1 MVRLCQVLQCYT
13 FVWTYVRKSPGIL
26 SLKADLGET
35 YGYMA
40 KRPERKGRIFADS
53 ETTDIP
59 PVTEEKAERL
69 SFPLTAEGAI
79 AVEQLRPATRDKLR
93 AALAPASVRSAIFG
107 GPVVPAGP
115 SPEDAAICGALYDTV
130 SSILVSIYRAS
141 GYSLEQAELA
151 RYSDEQKKALV
162 PLTAKVFAKWVGDFA
177 YMDELMLCVM
187 LATITSQNV
196 QAVQA
201 TRSGPARV
209 VNMPTVEEPSA

>member
-1 MVRLCQVLQCYT
+1 
-13 FVWTYVRKSPGIL
+13 
-26 SLKADLGET
+26 
-35 YGYMA
+35 MA

-53 ETTDIP
+53 DATDIP
-59 PVTEEKAERL
+59 PAEEKAERL
-69 SFPLTAEGAI
+69 SFPLDKDGAI

-93 AALAPASVRSAIFG
+93 AALASPSVRSAIFG
-107 GPVVPAGP
+107 GPVGP

-130 SSILVSIYRAS
+130 SSVLVSIYRAS
-141 GYSLEQAELA
+141 GYTLEQAELA
-151 RYSDEQKKALV
+151 RYSDDQKKALV

-209 VNMPTVEEPSA
+209 VNMPQAEEPSA